1 MKYLLTI
8 LISIGSI
15 NISAYED
22 LMLSCEGV
30 GSNTKTSSVNLNQ
43 NQTFNNSNSWDL
55 NNSTSS
61 AGSIST
67 KENFSATVTV
77 FFSEQGSWIQIPLSL
92 TSGLNKMS
100 NAFKKDKKN
109 KWDMYNVSATEEEF
123 KGKFKLNI
131 LNKPQVVV
139 NRFSATMIM
148 DGLGNGFNGK
158 CKKIDNNKK
167 QF

>member
-30 GSNTKTSSVNLNQ
+30 GSNTKTSSINLNQ

-77 FFSEQGSWIQIPLSL
+77 FFQ
-92 TSGLNKMS
+92 
-100 NAFKKDKKN
+100 
-109 KWDMYNVSATEEEF
+109 
-123 KGKFKLNI
+123 
-131 LNKPQVVV
+131 
-139 NRFSATMIM
+139 
-148 DGLGNGFNGK
+148 
-158 CKKIDNNKK
+158 
-167 QF
+167 